1 MSVVR
6 FQDAGTEAYVLAAM
20 LKSPQHW
27 AEVPEAWF
35 HGEVE
40 RQTYIELKKCLAP
53 PIGTFPSVDIVVDK
67 ASSPEVKLFVKE
79 IASIDIDVRTLIVKR
94 QDLYSM
100 YATRKLDQVIREL
113 LVRLASKSENVDP
126 YDFVQQEVH
135 RKFVQL
141 TIEQSNLL
149 SFYVLAEVTRIITV
163 PDELKGKLDIES
175 MGGLSEE
182 ISMRLQM
189 MLDKRSKVIRPI
201 SNIMKEIS
209 STQDTL
215 VQNIK

>member
-1 MSVVR
+1 MRKEV
-6 FQDAGTEAYVLAAM
+6 AM
-20 LKSPQHW
+20 KRL
-27 AEVPEAWF
+27 VM
-35 HGEVE
+35 V
-40 RQTYIELKKCLAP
+40 
-53 PIGTFPSVDIVVDK
+53 
-67 ASSPEVKLFVKE
+67 
-79 IASIDIDVRTLIVKR
+79 LIVLLTGLPILAQSSRASADPPRALHEVQRNIALEKSAFAR
-94 QDLYSM
+94 TYRLGSLLQP
-100 YATRKLDQVIREL
+100 AAKAKLDQVIREL